1 MPASPASSEPQVHF
15 RACNLCE
22 AMCGVR
28 IEVDDGRV
36 TSIRGDEE
44 DPFSKGHICPKAVA
58 LKELHE
64 DPDRLR
70 QPLRRTAS
78 GWEPVSWEA
87 ALDEAARRLHETQQ
101 KHGRDAVGVYAGNP
115 TVHNM
120 GALMFLPQLLRA
132 LRTRNK
138 YSATSVD
145 QLPHMLAAH
154 LMFGHQLLVPVPDI
168 DRTGYLLALGA
179 NPLAS
184 NGSMMTAPD
193 VRGRLRVI
201 QQRGGRVVVVDP
213 RRTET
218 ARIADEHLFIR
229 PGTDA
234 LFLFAVLHELL
245 QRPRLERLAAFTEG
259 LETVRELAR
268 EFTPERAAGPT
279 GIAAESIRR
288 IAREFAEAPTAV
300 CYGRVGTSTQAFGG
314 LCQWLINVINAV
326 SGNLDREGGALF
338 TLPAFDIVGGPRA
351 LAVSRGGFA
360 RTKSRVRG
368 LPEFSGELPVAAL
381 AEELLTEG
389 EGQIRAMVTFAGNPV
404 LSTPNGVQ
412 LDKGLSGL
420 EFMVS
425 VDPYLNETTRHAHL
439 ILPPPSPLER
449 PHYDVVFHALA
460 VRNTARYAPALFE
473 PGPAA
478 MHDWRILLELQH
490 RLEVLRHGRSL
501 RGELQYQALKRLGP
515 EGILDVGLRAG
526 PYGLRK
532 RGLRKGLSLAAL
544 RKEPHG
550 VDLGPLKPSLPAR
563 LRNRER
569 RVHLAPAPF
578 VGDVKRLSEAFPE
591 GAGSVGDGELLL
603 IGRRTLRDNNSW
615 MHNVPVLMK
624 GKPRCTLMMHPEDA
638 KAHGLNEGDEAVVT
652 SRVGQVS
659 VPVNVTDEVM
669 RGVVSLPHGYG
680 HGRNGVR
687 LSVAAAHA
695 GASLNDL
702 TDEQRVDALC
712 GNAAFSGVPV
722 RVARVAAETSK

>member
-1 MPASPASSEPQVHF
+1 MATPASGAQTHF
-15 RACNLCE
+15 RTCNLCE

-28 IEVDDGRV
+28 IEVEDGRI

-44 DPFSKGHICPKAVA
+44 DPFSRGHICPKAVA
-58 LKELHE
+58 LKDLHE
-64 DPDRLR
+64 DPERLR

-78 GWEPVSWEA
+78 GWEPVSWED
-87 ALDEAARRLHETQQ
+87 ALSEAARRLHEVQSTR
-101 KHGRDAVGVYAGNP
+101 GRDAVAVYLGNP
-115 TVHNM
+115 SVHNT
-120 GALMFLPQLLRA
+120 GAMLFIPQLLRT
-132 LRTRNK
+132 LRTRNS

-145 QLPHMLAAH
+145 QLPHLLASH
-154 LMFGHQLLVPVPDI
+154 QMFGHQLLVPIPDL

-193 VRGRLRVI
+193 VRARLRGI

-234 LFLFAVLHELL
+234 LFLFALLHELL
-245 QRPRLERLAAFTEG
+245 QRPRLERLAPFTDG

-268 EFTPERAAGPT
+268 EFTPERVAAPT
-279 GIAAESIRR
+279 GVPADTLRR
-288 IAREFAEAPTAV
+288 IAREFAEAKAAV

-314 LCQWLINVINAV
+314 LCQWLINVINVV

-338 TLPAFDIVGGPRA
+338 TLPAFDLVGGPKA
-351 LAVSRGGFA
+351 LASSRGGFG
-360 RTKSRVRG
+360 RWKSRVRG
-368 LPEFSGELPVAAL
+368 LPEFAGELPVAAL
-381 AEELLTEG
+381 AEEILTEG
-389 EGQIRAMVTFAGNPV
+389 EGKIRALLTFAGNPV
-404 LSTPNGVQ
+404 LSTPNGGQ
-412 LDKGLSGL
+412 LDKALASL
-420 EFMVS
+420 DFMVS

-449 PHYDVVFHALA
+449 GHYDVAFHTLA
-460 VRNTARYAPALFE
+460 IRNTARYAPALFE
-473 PGPAA
+473 PPPSV
-478 MHDWRILLELQH
+478 MQDWQILLELKH
-490 RLEVLRHGRSL
+490 RVEVLRHGRSL
-501 RGELQYQALKRLGP
+501 RGTLKYQALKRLGP

-526 PYGLRK
+526 PYGMRK
-532 RGLRKGLSLAAL
+532 RGLRKGLTLSAL
-544 RKEPHG
+544 RREPHG
-550 VDLGPLKPSLPAR
+550 VDLGPLKPCLPQR
-563 LRNRER
+563 LFTQGKRI
-569 RVHLAPAPF
+569 HLAPVPF
-578 VGDVKRLSEAFPE
+578 VEDVKRLREAFPE
-591 GAGSVGDGELLL
+591 GAAPLADGELLL
-603 IGRRTLRDNNSW
+603 IGRRHLRDNNSW
-615 MHNVPVLMK
+615 MHNVPMLMS

-638 KAHGLNEGDEAVVT
+638 RVLGLAEGDEAVVT

-680 HGRNGVR
+680 HRRNGAR
-687 LSVAAAHA
+687 QSVAAKHA

-702 TDEQRVDALC
+702 TDDQRVDALC

-722 RVARVAAETSK
+722 RVTRAS